1 MRVIKTVASLK
12 KNQIKSVKSELD
24 TYPVIT
30 SVESPSEVIN
40 YLPLLPLLEN
50 TFIEKTIN

>member
-1 MRVIKTVASLK
+1 MRVIKTVASLT

-40 YLPLLPLLEN
+40 YLPLLPLLDN
-50 TFIEKTIN
+50 TFIEKTIS